1 MCSIVENLT
10 NEARNEGRTEGIAV
24 GKAEGIAVGKAEG
37 IAEGIVKT
45 LIGLV
50 KDGILTMSE
59 AAKRAGMSE
68 AKFAEYMNKANL

>member
-10 NEARNEGRTEGIAV
+10 NEA
-24 GKAEGIAVGKAEG
+24 KAEGIAEGKAVGKAEG
-37 IAEGIVKT
+37 IAEGKAVGIAEA

-59 AAKRAGMSE
+59 AAKRAGMNE